1 MDMNFELMKI
11 CDYEGSFSLWTS
23 TEGMGL
29 RSLDDSTEG
38 INSFLKRNPRTNFIC
53 RDKDEIVG
61 TILCG
66 NDGRRGYIYHT
77 VVKDS
82 YRREGI
88 ARELVRLVVESLEKE
103 GIKKGALVVYSN
115 NKDGNKFWESLGFKL
130 RSDLSY
136 RNLEIDESNI

>member
-1 MDMNFELMKI
+1 MTIDDYEDVFELWS
-11 CDYEGSFSLWTS
+11 E

-29 RSLDDSTEG
+29 RSLDDSKDG
-38 INSFLKRNPRTNFIC
+38 INSFIKRNPRTNFIC

-103 GIKKGALVVYSN
+103 GIKKVALVVYSSN
-115 NKDGNKFWESLGFKL
+115 EDGNKFWESLGFKQ

>member
-1 MDMNFELMKI
+1 MKFEEMKI
-11 CDYEGSFSLWTS
+11 YDYEEFFSLWSS

-29 RSLDDSTEG
+29 RSLDDSKDG

-77 VVKDS
+77 AVKDS
-82 YRREGI
+82 YRRKGI
-88 ARELVRLVVESLEKE
+88 ARELVHFVIESLGKE
-103 GIKKGALVVYSN
+103 DIKKVALVVYSN
-115 NKDGNKFWESLGFKL
+115 NKDGNKFWESLGFNL

>member
-1 MDMNFELMKI
+1 MRIEVMSI
-11 CDYEGSFSLWTS
+11 YDYEDSFDLWS
-23 TEGMGL
+23 NTEGMGL
-29 RSLDDSTEG
+29 RSLDDSKDG

-77 VVKDS
+77 AVKDS
-82 YRREGI
+82 YRRKGI
-88 ARELVRLVVESLEKE
+88 ARELVHLAIESLKKE
-103 GIKKGALVVYSN
+103 DIKKVALVVYFN

>member
-1 MDMNFELMKI
+1 MEINVMTIDDYEDVFELWS
-11 CDYEGSFSLWTS
+11 E

-29 RSLDDSTEG
+29 RSLDDSKDG
-38 INSFLKRNPRTNFIC
+38 IDSFIKRNPRTNFIC

-61 TILCG
+61 SILCG

-77 VVKDS
+77 AVKVS
-82 YRREGI
+82 YRRKGI
-88 ARELVRLVVESLEKE
+88 ARELVDLVIESLKKE
-103 GIKKGALVVYSN
+103 DIKKVALVVYSN